1 MNRDLKSQLKTRP
14 MARMSIRRELS
25 RSLIVALCLTM
36 GALLMVVNWG
46 VGQISHEYILSR
58 LKHDAESIIAALQ
71 LQPDSNTW
79 EVGERGASSVYQR
92 ALSGHYYL
100 ISGPEIEIRSR
111 SLWDYPADFV
121 TLSRGAENSFEM
133 PGANDQNWLVWQLGF
148 SKNDTPFTL
157 TIIEDS
163 APLDALKWRY
173 SLWALLVLTCG
184 AISLFFMQQWILT
197 RNFRYLD
204 SVREKIQSFRY
215 ADEKPDLSSVP
226 QELAPLADDID
237 QLLQQLKQRVS
248 RSRNALGNLAHEIKR
263 PLQRLQQLQDA
274 STTRFG
280 ADIKDL
286 LNEIQWLIQ
295 RELKRARIVG
305 VSSPGRQTNLAV
317 DLPPLINILGKLY
330 PAIRIETDFSGR
342 DTLPQDRDDMLE
354 LIGNLLDNACKYGL
368 SEVHLT
374 VTTSGDRAVIRVQDD
389 GKGLPQESIEYLLQR
404 GQRLDER
411 QEGAGLGLSI
421 CNDIIESYHGRLTLE
436 NREPHGI
443 RVTIELPLC

>member
-1 MNRDLKSQLKTRP
+1 MNSDLNKPFKAP
-14 MARMSIRRELS
+14 AMARMSIRRQLS

-46 VGQISHEYILSR
+46 IGQISHEYILSR

-71 LQPDSNTW
+71 LQPDNQTW
-79 EVGERGASSVYQR
+79 DVGPRGTSTVYQR
-92 ALSGHYYL
+92 ALSGHYYM
-100 ISGPEIEIRSR
+100 ITGPDIEIRSR
-111 SLWDYPADFV
+111 SLWDYPAQFA
-121 TLSRGAENSFEM
+121 TLAKGEENSFEM
-133 PGANDQNWLVWQLGF
+133 PGADGQHWLVWQLGF
-148 SKNDTPFTL
+148 NKNDTPFTL

-163 APLDALKWRY
+163 SPLDALKWRY
-173 SLWALLVLTCG
+173 SFWALLVLAGG

-215 ADEKPDLSSVP
+215 AEDKPDLSSVP

-248 RSRNALGNLAHEIKR
+248 RTRNSLGNLAHEIKR
-263 PLQRLQQLQDA
+263 PLQRLQQLQDE
-274 STTRFG
+274 SVTEFG
-280 ADIKDL
+280 ADIKAL
-286 LNEIQWLIQ
+286 LDDIQWLIQ

-317 DLPPLINILGKLY
+317 DLPPLINILSKLY
-330 PAIRIETDFSGR
+330 PAIRIEADLSAAGS
-342 DTLPQDRDDMLE
+342 LPQDRDDMLE

-368 SEVHLT
+368 SEVYLT
-374 VTTSGDRAVIRVQDD
+374 AQVTDELAVIRVLDD
-389 GKGLPQESIEYLLQR
+389 GKGLPQESIEHLLQR

-421 CNDIIESYHGRLTLE
+421 CNDIIESYQGRLTLE

-443 RVTIELPLC
+443 RVTIELPLR